1 MHTYCDVV
9 FNSIMMHGLLKGFSV
24 TYPSQMDNLP
34 QESSMIRQRVK
45 QLEMLLRPKSVRLWY
60 L

>member
-1 MHTYCDVV
+1 
-9 FNSIMMHGLLKGFSV
+9 MHGLLKGFSV
-24 TYPSQMDNLP
+24 TISSQMDNLP
-34 QESSMIRQRVK
+34 RESRQRVK